1 MVVKAAKELGQS
13 TDLPE
18 ELAENYDK
26 DQDFLKKAHHL
37 LMEIEIINGDLV
49 CPETGR
55 RFPVADG
62 IPNMLLNED
71 EV

>member
-1 MVVKAAKELGQS
+1 MVQAAQELGQA
-13 TDLPE
+13 TDLPK
-18 ELAENYDK
+18 ELAENYES
-26 DQDFLKKAHHL
+26 DQEFLKKAHHV

-55 RFPVADG
+55 RFPVSDG